1 MKKEDLNCG
10 NVVELR
16 DKCYEM
22 GNSKLPVDAFYN
34 DIRDNKASNF
44 NKDEAYADLEKI
56 VDYIEKL
63 QNENEELKATI
74 KQMQHN
80 KKTDDE
86 LEEVIHDEYKHIYNE
101 YTKLK
106 YAIEILKRFEID
118 LYNCCDGHYF
128 LEILYN
134 TGGLTKEEY
143 ELLEEILNN

>member
-1 MKKEDLNCG
+1 MAKN
-10 NVVELR
+10 LR

-22 GNSKLPVDAFYN
+22 GNSKLPVDVFYN
-34 DIRDNKASNF
+34 DIRDNKVSNF

-63 QNENEELKATI
+63 QSENEELKETI

-80 KKTDDE
+80 KKTDTE
-86 LEEVIHDEYKHIYNE
+86 LEEVIHDEYRHIYNE

-106 YAIEILKRFEID
+106 YAIEILKRFKID

-128 LEILYN
+128 LEISYN

-143 ELLEEILNN
+143 ELLEEILKN

>member
-1 MKKEDLNCG
+1 MTKN
-10 NVVELR
+10 LR

-34 DIRDNKASNF
+34 DIRDNKAPNF

-80 KKTDDE
+80 KKTDAE

-118 LYNCCDGHYF
+118 LYDCCDGHYF
-128 LEILYN
+128 LKILYD

-143 ELLEEILNN
+143 ELLEEILKN

>member
-1 MKKEDLNCG
+1 MAKN
-10 NVVELR
+10 LR

-22 GNSKLPVDAFYN
+22 GNSKLPVDVFYN
-34 DIRDNKASNF
+34 DIRDNKVSNF

-63 QNENEELKATI
+63 QSENEELKETI

-80 KKTDDE
+80 KKTDTE
-86 LEEVIHDEYKHIYNE
+86 LEEVIHDEYRYIYNE
-101 YTKLK
+101 YTKLR

-118 LYNCCDGHYF
+118 VYDCCDGHYF
-128 LEILYN
+128 LKISYN

-143 ELLEEILNN
+143 ELLEEILKIGIKLC

>member
-1 MKKEDLNCG
+1 MKKN
-10 NVVELR
+10 LR

-22 GNSKLPVDAFYN
+22 GNSKLPVDVFYN
-34 DIRDNKASNF
+34 DIRDNKVSNF

-63 QNENEELKATI
+63 QNESEELKATI

-80 KKTDDE
+80 KKTDAE
-86 LEEVIHDEYKHIYNE
+86 LEEVIHDEYRHIYNE

-106 YAIEILKRFEID
+106 YAIEILKRFKID
-118 LYNCCDGHYF
+118 LYNCRDGHYF
-128 LEILYN
+128 LEISYN

-143 ELLEEILNN
+143 ELLEEILKN

>member
-1 MKKEDLNCG
+1 MKKN
-10 NVVELR
+10 LR

-34 DIRDNKASNF
+34 DIRDNKAPNF
-44 NKDEAYADLEKI
+44 NKGEAYADLEKI

-63 QNENEELKATI
+63 QSENEELKETI
-74 KQMQHN
+74 KQMQQN
-80 KKTDDE
+80 KKTDAE
-86 LEEVIHDEYKHIYNE
+86 LEEVIHDEYRHIYNE

-118 LYNCCDGHYF
+118 LYDCCDGHYF
-128 LEILYN
+128 LKILYD

>member
-1 MKKEDLNCG
+1 MAKN
-10 NVVELR
+10 LR

-22 GNSKLPVDAFYN
+22 GNSKLPVDVFYN
-34 DIRDNKASNF
+34 DIRDNKAPNF

-63 QNENEELKATI
+63 QNESEELKATI

-80 KKTDDE
+80 KKTDAE
-86 LEEVIHDEYKHIYNE
+86 LEEVIHDEYRHIYNE

-106 YAIEILKRFEID
+106 YAIEILKRFKID
-118 LYNCCDGHYF
+118 LYDCCDGHYF
-128 LEILYN
+128 LKILYD

-143 ELLEEILNN
+143 EVLEEILNN